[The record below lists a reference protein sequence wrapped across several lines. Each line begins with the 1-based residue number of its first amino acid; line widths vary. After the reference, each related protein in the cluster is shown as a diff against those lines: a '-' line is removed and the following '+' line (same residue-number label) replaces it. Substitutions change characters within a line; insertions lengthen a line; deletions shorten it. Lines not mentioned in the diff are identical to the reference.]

1 MPLSISFELSE
12 QDIEHFTNAQSAARQ
27 AAGTMSTVE
36 IIDAASRLL
45 VDAQKVHVPD
55 FVGQRLAHLDTMIA
69 MARDDGWAMP
79 EEDKQRVLSAL
90 VYFADPKD
98 VIPDAIP
105 VLGYLDDA
113 IMIELCMRDLKHEFD
128 AYEDFC
134 DYRQAEA
141 VRRGQNPS
149 IVGRA
154 DWLEGRREELLERMH
169 TRRDRDFGTGYGS
182 SSGYASSSAY
192 ANKRSYLGNAS
203 WRPGIF
209 KLS

>member
-1 MPLSISFELSE
+1 MPLTIAFDLSE
-12 QDIEHFTNAQSAARQ
+12 QDIEHFTAAQKAARES
-27 AAGTMSTVE
+27 AGHKSTEE
-36 IIDAASRLL
+36 IIDSASKLL
-45 VDAQKVHVPD
+45 IDAQKVHVPD

-69 MARDDGWAMP
+69 MARDVGWAMP
-79 EEDKQRVLSAL
+79 EADKQRVLSAL

-134 DYRQAEA
+134 DFRQAEA
-141 VRRGQNPS
+141 QRRGENPS
-149 IVGRA
+149 VVGRA
-154 DWLEGRREELLERMH
+154 EWLEGRREELLERMH
-169 TRRDRDFGTGYGS
+169 TRRDRDFGTGYGN
-182 SSGYASSSAY
+182 SSGYAS
-192 ANKRSYLGNAS
+192 KRSYLRGAS